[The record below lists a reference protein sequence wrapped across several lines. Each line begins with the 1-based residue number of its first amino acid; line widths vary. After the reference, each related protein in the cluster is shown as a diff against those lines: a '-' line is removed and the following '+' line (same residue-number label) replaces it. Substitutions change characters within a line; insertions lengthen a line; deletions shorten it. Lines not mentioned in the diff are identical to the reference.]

1 MTEAT
6 KEKKNNG
13 VRNIND
19 LGKLPVMIPK
29 SWYGSHW
36 ARC

>member
-6 KEKKNNG
+6 KEKKNSG

-19 LGKLPVMIPK
+19 LGKLSVMMPE
-29 SWYGSHW
+29 SLDRSHW